1 MWKQVFASVI
11 FACAQ
16 LLALA
21 EPLPAEVQATLEK
34 LTTDKDVCVV
44 AIATVKSK
52 VLAGSGMAK
61 GCALVQST
69 SVDTA
74 VHTTVDTTVFQ
85 AASLSKP
92 VFAYAVLKLVEQ
104 GKLDLDVPVLNYL
117 PQQDPRGY
125 VHVQNPFSAG
135 PVITDLV
142 TTTELQTVTARML
155 LMHSSGLPNWA
166 NQALNFSFK
175 PGTRW
180 QYSGEGYVLLQR
192 AVEAIASAPL
202 NEVMERVVFNPIG
215 MTNSSYVWSDRFKDS
230 LVVGHARTGLA
241 MRPTRF
247 QAPVAA
253 ATLYTTAHD
262 YAKFMA
268 ALMNDAKLLNIV
280 LDSTIAVDKGL
291 GLNWS
296 LGWGTATSQSEA
308 AEPNDRFIWQWG
320 NNPGYRAFAVA
331 SVTSG
336 DAVVILTNSDNGMAV
351 IEPLVT
357 TLMPQARDVFKF
369 HMLR

>member
-1 MWKQVFASVI
+1 MWKQLLGTLI
-11 FACAQ
+11 CACAQ

-21 EPLPAEVQATLEK
+21 EPLPAALQATLEK

-44 AIATVKSK
+44 AVATVKNK
-52 VLAGSGMAK
+52 ALAGSGMAH
-61 GCALVQST
+61 GCAVVQST
-69 SVDTA
+69 A
-74 VHTTVDTTVFQ
+74 IDTTVFQ

-104 GKLDLDVPVLNYL
+104 GKLDLDAPVVNYL
-117 PQQDPRGY
+117 PQQDPLAY

-135 PVITDLV
+135 PPITDLV
-142 TTTELQTVTARML
+142 TAPELQTVTARML

-166 NQALNFSFK
+166 KQPLTFSFK

-202 NEVMERVVFNPIG
+202 NEVMERLVFNPIG
-215 MTNSSYVWSDRFKDS
+215 MTNSSYVWSDRFNDS

-268 ALMNDAKLLNIV
+268 ALLNDAKLL
-280 LDSTIAVDKGL
+280 DATIKSSVAVDAR
-291 GLNWS
+291 LNLLWG
-296 LGWGTATSQSEA
+296 LGWGIAVSKSETT
-308 AEPNDRFIWQWG
+308 EPVERFIWQWG
-320 NNPGYRAFAVA
+320 NNPGYRAFAIG
-331 SVTSG
+331 SVKSG
-336 DAVVILTNSDNGMAV
+336 DAVVILTNSDNGMDV
-351 IEPLVT
+351 LEPLVT
-357 TLMPQARDVFKF
+357 ALMPQARDVFKF
-369 HMLR
+369 YMLK

>member
-1 MWKQVFASVI
+1 
-11 FACAQ
+11 
-16 LLALA
+16 
-21 EPLPAEVQATLEK
+21 
-34 LTTDKDVCVV
+34 
-44 AIATVKSK
+44 
-52 VLAGSGMAK
+52 
-61 GCALVQST
+61 
-69 SVDTA
+69 
-74 VHTTVDTTVFQ
+74 
-85 AASLSKP
+85 
-92 VFAYAVLKLVEQ
+92 
-104 GKLDLDVPVLNYL
+104 
-117 PQQDPRGY
+117 
-125 VHVQNPFSAG
+125 VQNPFSAG
-135 PVITDLV
+135 PAITDLV
-142 TTTELQTVTARML
+142 TAPELQTVTARML

-202 NEVMERVVFNPIG
+202 NEVMERLVFNPIG
-215 MTNSSYVWSDRFKDS
+215 MTNSSYVWSDRFKES

-241 MRPTRF
+241 LPPRRF

-268 ALMNDAKLLNIV
+268 AMLNDAKLLDGTVESSI
-280 LDSTIAVDKGL
+280 SVDTR
-291 GLNWS
+291 LNLLWG
-296 LGWGTATSQSEA
+296 LGWGIATTQSETT
-308 AEPNDRFIWQWG
+308 EPNDRFIWQWG
-320 NNPGYRAFAVA
+320 NNPGYRAFAIA

-357 TLMPQARDVFKF
+357 ALMPQARNVFKF
-369 HMLR
+369 YMLK